1 MRHCERARRAA
12 RCALVAAGV
21 SLILGADSAAA
32 NELKSLGVSIG
43 SRDFAFFVALSKGAE
58 FEARRINPNA
68 KITTVEHYWN
78 VPTQSAQIDA
88 FIAAGVDLIVLN
100 PSAPNGI
107 EPAIGRARKA
117 GIPVVAADSRAAG
130 ADVTVETNNLQ
141 AGRIACEYLVEKM
154 GGKGAMV
161 ILYGTFN
168 TAVTDRAKGCNEAA
182 AKHPEITILA
192 QSELSMGNRDDGLF
206 LGASVLGKFPQVD
219 GVFAIND
226 ASGVGMADAA
236 RKANRLNFPITAVDG
251 APEAV
256 QALKDPKT
264 PQFVGTASQDPFLMG
279 RMAVQEG
286 IKILNGQKPDRDLV
300 QMDTKM
306 VTRENVNEYKG
317 WTSN

>member
-1 MRHCERARRAA
+1 MRHCERGSRTARWA
-12 RCALVAAGV
+12 VFAAGV
-21 SLILGADSAAA
+21 SLILGAGSAAGK
-32 NELKSLGVSIG
+32 ELKSLGVSIG
-43 SRDFAFFVALSKGAE
+43 SRDFAYFVALSKGAE
-58 FEARRINPNA
+58 FEARQINPNA
-68 KITTVEHYWN
+68 KITIVEHYWD
-78 VPTQSAQIDA
+78 VPTQVAQIDA

-100 PSAPNGI
+100 PSDPNAI

-130 ADVTVETNNLQ
+130 ADVTVETNNMQ

-168 TAVTDRAKGCNEAA
+168 TSVTDRTKGCNEAA
-182 AKHPEITILA
+182 AKHPEIRILA
-192 QSELSMGNRDDGLF
+192 QSELSFGNRDGGLF
-206 LGASVLGKFPQVD
+206 LGASVLGKFPQLD

-226 ASGVGMADAA
+226 TSGLGMADAA
-236 RKANRLNFPITAVDG
+236 KKANRLNFPITAVDG

-256 QALKDPKT
+256 QALKDPNM

-286 IKILNGQKPDRDLV
+286 VKILNGQKPDHDLV
-300 QMDTKM
+300 QMDTAM
-306 VTRENVNEYKG
+306 VTRDSVKDYKG